1 MADDNI
7 DSFLAGLQ
15 GRLVSTAVQSSRQVS
30 VQKADD
36 GFIHATTPAPN
47 AIEWAIGADWL
58 NVQSIYRHVR
68 QYQVIR
74 DLFQLRCPLPSCNG
88 QAPLDKDCWGKGREY
103 LESESLLRF
112 STQYGEDVCPKCGTT
127 RSEFV
132 EDGLLNLY
140 NQMHMVAGMRCLPLN
155 TRVLTSNGFKTF
167 GELLPGERESD
178 KFYPIGSLNVHGQ
191 LGWEPASD
199 VYYAGSLPSKT
210 IVLKNGVTHK
220 GSIIHPVYGFVNG
233 SWGWHK
239 LQDVSPGDVVQT
251 HLQDKWVD
259 GDSDVTNEEAGLLG
273 YLVSEGSVNNRYVF
287 KFSNGDAETVDH
299 FGHLCKVAFNYSPP
313 VYEYGEKKYS
323 VEACNA
329 SMRNRLRSLGL
340 HKSIASTKV
349 VPESIFRAKKSA
361 VSAYLRAYFEG
372 DGTAA
377 VEKKTGDNN
386 RVRKPAVACYTVSHQ
401 LALDTQQL
409 LLALGI
415 ESSIVASKSRRFGTG
430 GTKFG
435 HNAYSIRIYGRNII
449 KFSEEVG
456 FNSARKSMA
465 LAECVSTVKS
475 SDYNNVHSIPCV
487 RDIILRLKNKYKLSA
502 SACQPFYGVMS
513 GRYKTASASS
523 VSNLVSYLDGI
534 GFGGDA
540 DVLLLGQLCAPT
552 NRFVEVK
559 EAYDSGMC
567 EMADLHVPGTHSFV
581 ANGVMNH
588 NSGKTATAAIIGT
601 YVEHRV
607 ITIGHATQGGLARY
621 YDQLPGQQFD
631 ITFIASTD
639 VQSKDTI
646 WAKYAELRK
655 TSPWFAKY
663 VRWIKSYEIKQQTPN
678 GMKPWAYEELDKEI
692 RNGCLN
698 LIIKS
703 MNSNSGG
710 MAGRTRLAAFI
721 DELARFDV
729 TDSSRGADEVYRVL
743 DNSLATVRAPAS
755 RDKSAPWLGLMSSI
769 SSPISIEDK
778 SMTLLR
784 QCPSIRNMYYGHYAT
799 WDFNPDL
806 PRETFDSAFER
817 DPIGAMRD
825 YGAQPP
831 SAASPLITDPL
842 LFRKLTIQPDLKPTA
857 TFRNIV
863 HVDRTGREYLSITA
877 DAIKLSRDG
886 ERYICF
892 DAGAS
897 FDQFAGACAHGE
909 WVQTPEGRQ
918 LVTVYDWV
926 LRVLPETKP
935 RRDVWFDFVVQLME
949 AMSKSYVIAR
959 VDFDRWQSTHLIQQI
974 RDRGVRCEMQG
985 TTYEHFVKFM
995 NDANFSRIRMLP
1007 PNPDDHNVDPPAM
1020 SAQGLA
1026 FYEIER
1032 LERSPDLKRIY
1043 NPRKGQRRGWNS
1055 DDVATVVA
1063 HVNNMVQSTVIDISN
1078 SNGKEHRL
1086 RRESM
1091 GGTTWSGRGTLFRPI
1106 AGTKRGW

>member
-1 MADDNI
+1 MAEDNI

-47 AIEWAIGADWL
+47 AIAWATGADWL

-88 QAPLDKDCWGKGREY
+88 QGPMDRDCWGKGREY
-103 LESESLLRF
+103 LESEALLTF
-112 STQYGEDVCPKCGTT
+112 SSQYGEDVCPKCGTT

-132 EDGLLNLY
+132 QDGLLNLY
-140 NQMHMVAGMRCLPLN
+140 NQMHIVAGMR
-155 TRVLTSNGFKTF
+155 
-167 GELLPGERESD
+167 
-178 KFYPIGSLNVHGQ
+178 
-191 LGWEPASD
+191 
-199 VYYAGSLPSKT
+199 
-210 IVLKNGVTHK
+210 
-220 GSIIHPVYGFVNG
+220 
-233 SWGWHK
+233 
-239 LQDVSPGDVVQT
+239 
-251 HLQDKWVD
+251 
-259 GDSDVTNEEAGLLG
+259 
-273 YLVSEGSVNNRYVF
+273 
-287 KFSNGDAETVDH
+287 
-299 FGHLCKVAFNYSPP
+299 
-313 VYEYGEKKYS
+313 
-323 VEACNA
+323 
-329 SMRNRLRSLGL
+329 
-340 HKSIASTKV
+340 
-349 VPESIFRAKKSA
+349 
-361 VSAYLRAYFEG
+361 
-372 DGTAA
+372 
-377 VEKKTGDNN
+377 
-386 RVRKPAVACYTVSHQ
+386 
-401 LALDTQQL
+401 
-409 LLALGI
+409 
-415 ESSIVASKSRRFGTG
+415 
-430 GTKFG
+430 
-435 HNAYSIRIYGRNII
+435 
-449 KFSEEVG
+449 
-456 FNSARKSMA
+456 
-465 LAECVSTVKS
+465 
-475 SDYNNVHSIPCV
+475 
-487 RDIILRLKNKYKLSA
+487 
-502 SACQPFYGVMS
+502 
-513 GRYKTASASS
+513 
-523 VSNLVSYLDGI
+523 
-534 GFGGDA
+534 
-540 DVLLLGQLCAPT
+540 
-552 NRFVEVK
+552 
-559 EAYDSGMC
+559 
-567 EMADLHVPGTHSFV
+567 
-581 ANGVMNH
+581 
-588 NSGKTATAAIIGT
+588 SGKTATAAIVGT

-655 TSPWFAKY
+655 TSPWFSRY
-663 VRWIKSYEIKQQTPN
+663 VRWIKGYEIKQQTPN
-678 GMKPWAYEELDKEI
+678 GMKPWTYEELDKEI
-692 RNGCLN
+692 RNGCLG

-784 QCPSIRNMYYGHYAT
+784 QCANIKNMYYGHYAT

-806 PRETFDSAFER
+806 PRESFESAFER

-831 SAASPLITDPL
+831 SAASPLITDPM
-842 LFRKLTIQPDLKPTA
+842 LFRKVTVQQDLKPTA
-857 TFRNIV
+857 TFRNII
-863 HVDRTGREYLSITA
+863 HVDRTGREYLSVVP

-926 LRVLPETKP
+926 LRVLPEIKP
-935 RRDVWFDFVVQLME
+935 RRDVWFDFVVQLLE
-949 AMSKSYVIAR
+949 AMSKNYVITR

-974 RDRGVRCEMQG
+974 RDRGIRCEMHG

-995 NDANFSRIRMLP
+995 NDANFSKVRMLP
-1007 PNPDDHNVDPPAM
+1007 PNPDDHNVDPPSM

-1026 FYEIER
+1026 FYELER

-1063 HVNNMVQSTVIDISN
+1063 HVNEMVQSSVVDISN
-1078 SNGKEHRL
+1078 SNGKDHRL
-1086 RRESM
+1086 RRESA
-1091 GGTTWSGRGTLFRPI
+1091 GGTTWSGRGTLFRPM